1 MRKIYPSWNFLYLKN
16 KALRYLIVFIFVVS
30 NILTMVL
37 TARTNNPGTI
47 PRWYWPVALGAV
59 IVVAFLYWSA
69 LRCLGR
75 RGRPGRKSLGSMIG
89 LKLDIYQQGDSDI
102 PEDMK
107 FMMFEVREAGIRR
120 GLKYTVCGH
129 L

>member
-1 MRKIYPSWNFLYLKN
+1 MRKIYPSWDFIYLKN
-16 KALRYLIVFIFVVS
+16 KALRYFIGFIFAAS

-37 TARTNNPGTI
+37 TARANNPGTI

-59 IVVAFLYWSA
+59 IAAALLYWSA
-69 LRCLGR
+69 LRCLGQ
-75 RGRPGRKSLGSMIG
+75 RGRSSGKSLGSTIG

-102 PEDMK
+102 PDDMQ

-120 GLKYTVCGH
+120 GLKYTVCGP